1 MTLEPIKDVNE
12 NTFAVDVIE
21 RSKEKIVIVDFW
33 APWCGPCK
41 ALTPILESQ
50 ASKKIEHIEVVKVNI
65 DENQTIA
72 SQLRIQSIPAVFAF
86 SDGQPVDGFMGAKTE
101 PEVEKFFE
109 ALIKKFSKNSSS
121 VYEEINNFL
130 LEERFEEAKSAAVEI
145 IKTNPSAENYSL
157 LIRSILGLGDLK
169 EAEQV
174 IESLTPELLKNTNVK
189 NAISSY
195 ELIKNNKIE
204 GSKEDTLDK
213 IKENPSDLDSKID
226 YSKILFNENNFAE
239 CIDVLLEIYKK
250 DKEWKDGYAKKQL
263 LSIFE
268 HLGSE
273 NELSKKGRRALT
285 SLIFVLEMYGKI
297 TKKHTPLSF
306 AWRTAFT

>member
-50 ASKKIEHIEVVKVNI
+50 ASKKIEHLEVVKVNI

-121 VYEEINNFL
+121 LYEEINNFL

-145 IKTNPSAENYSL
+145 IKTDPSAENYSL
-157 LIRSILGLGDLK
+157 LIRSIIGLGDLI
-169 EAEQV
+169 EVQQV
-174 IESLTPELLKNTNVK
+174 IESLTPELLKDTNVK

-285 SLIFVLEMYGKI
+285 SLIFV
-297 TKKHTPLSF
+297 
-306 AWRTAFT
+306 

>member
-12 NTFAVDVIE
+12 NTFAADVIE
-21 RSKEKIVIVDFW
+21 RSKEKIVVVDFW

-101 PEVEKFFE
+101 PEVQKFFE
-109 ALIKKFSKNSSS
+109 ALIKKFSKNNSSF
-121 VYEEINNFL
+121 YEEINNFL

-157 LIRSILGLGDLK
+157 LIRSIIGLGDLK
-169 EAEQV
+169 EVQQV
-174 IESLTPELLKNTNVK
+174 IESLTPELLKDTNVK

-285 SLIFVLEMYGKI
+285 SLIFV
-297 TKKHTPLSF
+297 
-306 AWRTAFT
+306 

>member
-12 NTFAVDVIE
+12 NTFAADVIE

-121 VYEEINNFL
+121 LYEEINNFL
-130 LEERFEEAKSAAVEI
+130 LEERFEEAKSVAVEI

-157 LIRSILGLGDLK
+157 LIRSIIGLGDLK
-169 EAEQV
+169 EVQQV
-174 IESLTPELLKNTNVK
+174 IESLTPELLKDTNVK

-285 SLIFVLEMYGKI
+285 SLIFV
-297 TKKHTPLSF
+297 
-306 AWRTAFT
+306 

>member
-1 MTLEPIKDVNE
+1 MTLETIKDVNE

-21 RSKEKIVIVDFW
+21 RSKEKIVVVDFW

-109 ALIKKFSKNSSS
+109 ALIKKFSKNNSSF
-121 VYEEINNFL
+121 YEEINNFL
-130 LEERFEEAKSAAVEI
+130 LEERFEEAKSAVVEI

-157 LIRSILGLGDLK
+157 LIRSIIGLGDLK
-169 EAEQV
+169 EVQQV
-174 IESLTPELLKNTNVK
+174 IESLTPELLKDTNVK

-204 GSKEDTLDK
+204 GSKEDALDK

-239 CIDVLLEIYKK
+239 CIDVLLEIYEK

-285 SLIFVLEMYGKI
+285 SLIFV
-297 TKKHTPLSF
+297 
-306 AWRTAFT
+306 